1 MKYVIFRNAIYMET
15 FIIYQRSFNV
25 FWCLM
30 GSCMFLCGGLQ
41 YCWIQFSLKFLTGSE
56 IKTYSVA
63 YGDISELTSSV
74 S

>member
-1 MKYVIFRNAIYMET
+1 
-15 FIIYQRSFNV
+15 
-25 FWCLM
+25 
-30 GSCMFLCGGLQ
+30 MFLCRGLQ

-63 YGDISELTSSV
+63 YGDISELTTSV